1 MYYYLLYL
9 LGYHTYEDESEQVRM
24 LTEQNV
30 VTLDSRTPIFPSGIT
45 IIKNRDLIIDKE
57 QLRSGYKNV
66 VEELKE
72 RIKNNPN
79 MVKN

>member
-9 LGYHTYEDESEQVRM
+9 LGYHTYEEDSEPVS
-24 LTEQNV
+24 LVTDQNV
-30 VTLDSRTPIFPSGIT
+30 VMLDSRTPIFPSETT

-66 VEELKE
+66 VAELKE

-79 MVKN
+79 MIRN